1 MQSFPFTSQV
11 TYDSGG
17 NPTYDRAVDSEV
29 FRNVLKNYY
38 NNGVFALNNSE
49 CFLVEAPTDE
59 SMVVTVLPG
68 SCMINGATAYD
79 KQETEL
85 TLSTGGAMDRIDT
98 IVLRFNDNVNYRNI
112 SLAVVEGTPAT
123 TPVAPTLT
131 RSDSIFELG
140 IANILVPANS
150 TAVSTSRI
158 TDTRQD
164 SERCGYVSA
173 IQELDVTD
181 VFNQF
186 QNALNEYLGMM
197 SEEYDEW
204 LESFTEFSEEQ
215 QAAFM
220 EWFENLQYV
229 LDGDVAGHLQNQID
243 YLKSQVGVPDVYNP
257 ERIYEK
263 SERCIVN
270 NVLYRCTQETIGGG
284 FDLNYWRQTTVLKEI
299 DESVSDAKEN
309 LYQEIAKGTLGID
322 SGLFITAS
330 GDHLKVTDT
339 EDILSVHQTVKFN
352 FS

>member
-49 CFLVEAPTDE
+49 CFLVEAPTAE

-150 TAVSTSRI
+150 TAVSASRI

-229 LDGDVAGHLQNQID
+229 LDGDVAGHLQNEID
-243 YLKSQVGVPDVYNP
+243 DINDRDDLEDSKKPWGYLTKGTSFAADG
-257 ERIYEK
+257 
-263 SERCIVN
+263 SIV
-270 NVLYRCTQETIGGG
+270 ETDTNGTT
-284 FDLNYWRQTTVLKEI
+284 TTVFNADGTITETW
-299 DESVSDAKEN
+299 VSTDN
-309 LYQEIAKGTLGID
+309 
-322 SGLFITAS
+322 ITKRKTTTFNADGS
-330 GDHLKVTDT
+330 IS
-339 EDILSVHQTVKFN
+339 ETVVVV
-352 FS
+352 S